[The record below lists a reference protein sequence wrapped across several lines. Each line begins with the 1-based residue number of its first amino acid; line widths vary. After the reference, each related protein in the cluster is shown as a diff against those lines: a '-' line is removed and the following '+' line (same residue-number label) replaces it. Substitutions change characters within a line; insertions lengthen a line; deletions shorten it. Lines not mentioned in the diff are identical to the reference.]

1 MKKNYFMLAAAT
13 MMLAACAKTDLVNE
27 VNVVETPQA
36 IGFETFAQ
44 KATRAETTET
54 TIKDKGFRV
63 WGYKYPNTA
72 GNIVWVDNPETT
84 EVNEANFYTVFDEV
98 NVTWDTGKWGYT
110 DPEYWDRTSKY
121 NFYAVAPATPSGAAT
136 YEINQGYI
144 TINNVAS
151 AKSSNSDDYVID
163 RDGNVGVDGAYTG
176 TEHTAVDL
184 DFHHVM
190 SKLSFQLKAAV
201 PEEITINSL
210 TMSGWNE
217 KVGNF
222 TQKLTTK
229 PSTAADIT
237 EWSIPTASTAGS
249 IELVGASASDNDGT
263 IVLDE
268 DMSTI
273 SKVTD
278 EYIMVP
284 QAIAAETLT
293 FTISFTIDGE
303 KFVNQVGKLK
313 TVQTWGTDAHIT
325 YTISV
330 GPDVIDFNVTNVC
343 GFDAGSAGPNL
354 EIE

>member
-1 MKKNYFMLAAAT
+1 MKKFYVLLAVAAMLAS
-13 MMLAACAKTDLVNE
+13 CAETDLVNPIPE
-27 VNVVETPQA
+27 SEPQA

-44 KATRAETTET
+44 KATRAEITSVDVLKTV
-54 TIKDKGFRV
+54 GFNV
-63 WGYKYPNTA
+63 WGYKAPTADPMDWTNQYP
-72 GNIVWVDNPETT
+72 IFEKTT
-84 EVNEANFYTVFDEV
+84 
-98 NVTWDTGKWGYT
+98 VTFTDGAWGYT
-110 DPEYWDRTSKY
+110 DTQYWDRTSTYK
-121 NFYAVAPATPSGAAT
+121 FYAVAPVEPTDVTYSIVPETGMISIEGAASAIST
-136 YEINQGYI
+136 
-144 TINNVAS
+144 AS
-151 AKSSNSDDYVID
+151 HDYLID

-176 TEHTAVDL
+176 TDHAAVDL

-229 PSTAADIT
+229 PSTAADIS
-237 EWSIPTASTAGS
+237 EWSISTASTAGS
-249 IELVGASASDNDGT
+249 IELVGASASDKDGT
-263 IVLDE
+263 IVLDK

-303 KFVNQVGKLK
+303 KFVNQVGKLN

>member
-13 MMLAACAKTDLVNE
+13 MMLAACAETDLVNE
-27 VNVVETPQA
+27 VNVVETPQT
-36 IGFETFAQ
+36 IGFETFAG
-44 KATRAETTET
+44 KTTRAEIT
-54 TIKDKGFRV
+54 KADDLKGENVGFQV
-63 WGYKYPNTA
+63 WGYKYPNA
-72 GNIVWVDNPETT
+72 ASNIVWVDDPETANVN
-84 EVNEANFYTVFDEV
+84 EVNYYPVFNGVD
-98 NVTWDTGKWGYT
+98 VTWNTNKWTYEDTQ
-110 DPEYWDRTSKY
+110 YWDRTSKY
-121 NFYAVAPATPSGAAT
+121 NFYAVAPKDGSYSISNGM
-136 YEINQGYI
+136 ISI
-144 TINNVAS
+144 TDAES
-151 AKSSNSDDYVID
+151 AKSTESKDYLID

-176 TEHTAVDL
+176 TDHAAVDL

-210 TMSGWNE
+210 TMSGWNAN
-217 KVGNF
+217 KGNF

-229 PSTAADIT
+229 PSSAADIT
-237 EWSIPTASTAGS
+237 EWSIPEASTAGS
-249 IELVGASASDNDGT
+249 IELVGGTNASDTDGS
-263 IVLDE
+263 IKLNA

-284 QAIAAETLT
+284 QAIDAETLT

-303 KFVNQVGKLK
+303 KFNNQVGKLK
-313 TVQTWGTDAHIT
+313 TIQTWGTDAHIT